1 MDIFSVFTLC
11 GGLAFF
17 LYGMTVMSKSLE
29 KMAGGKLERML
40 KRMTSSPFK
49 SLLLGAGITIAIQS
63 SSAMTVML
71 VGLVNSGVMEL
82 RQTIG
87 IIMGSNIG
95 TTLTAWILSLTGIES
110 ENVFVNL
117 LKPEN
122 FSPLI
127 ALAGILLIMG
137 SKRQRRRDV
146 GRIMMGFAILMYG
159 MELMSGAVSPLA
171 EMPQFAGLLT
181 AFENPLLGVL
191 VGAVF
196 TGIIQSSAASVAIL
210 QALAMTGSITYGMAI
225 PIIMGQN
232 IGTCVTALI
241 SSIGV
246 NRNAKR
252 VAVVHIS
259 FNVIGTAVC
268 LILFYGGDMILHF
281 TFLNQ
286 AVGAVGIAFCH
297 TAFNVFTTI
306 LLLPFSRQLEK
317 LARRLV
323 RTEDTRESF
332 AFLDPLLLRTPGAAV
347 SESVAM
353 AGRMGQ
359 AAREN
364 ICLATDQLSQY
375 SRERETQILQNED
388 KLDIYE
394 DRLSSYL
401 VEISQ
406 HGLSMQDMRTVSRL
420 LHAIGDFERIG
431 DHAVNIQESAQEL
444 HDKEL
449 RFSDSA
455 REELQVLLSALDD
468 ILDLTIR
475 SFQAADVET
484 ARRVEPL
491 EETIDQLIEEIR
503 SRHIQRLQAGQCTIQ
518 LGFVL
523 SDLLTNI
530 ERASDHCSNIAV
542 SVIEECSGGPG
553 RHAYLQE
560 VKAGGAFGETG
571 RNTISPRHDGKRTGS
586 VSTRRRAC
594 FLSFRYSRPLSE
606 GKYPYLTE
614 NRRNPYVCGS
624 EEQRDPEK
632 PHAGLCGRKPGPEP
646 LHLCRLR
653 LPPAEAACGGG
664 GVPLHCGPGEGA
676 RGDFL
681 QPHERAG
688 GPDRG
693 HRRHLSRGP
702 DERCEGAAPQGAA

>member
-1 MDIFSVFTLC
+1 M
-11 GGLAFF
+11 
-17 LYGMTVMSKSLE
+17 
-29 KMAGGKLERML
+29 
-40 KRMTSSPFK
+40 
-49 SLLLGAGITIAIQS
+49 
-63 SSAMTVML
+63 
-71 VGLVNSGVMEL
+71 
-82 RQTIG
+82 
-87 IIMGSNIG
+87 
-95 TTLTAWILSLTGIES
+95 
-110 ENVFVNL
+110 
-117 LKPEN
+117 
-122 FSPLI
+122 
-127 ALAGILLIMG
+127 
-137 SKRQRRRDV
+137 
-146 GRIMMGFAILMYG
+146 
-159 MELMSGAVSPLA
+159 
-171 EMPQFAGLLT
+171 
-181 AFENPLLGVL
+181 
-191 VGAVF
+191 
-196 TGIIQSSAASVAIL
+196 
-210 QALAMTGSITYGMAI
+210 
-225 PIIMGQN
+225 
-232 IGTCVTALI
+232 
-241 SSIGV
+241 
-246 NRNAKR
+246 
-252 VAVVHIS
+252 AVVHIS

-475 SFQAADVET
+475 SFQ
-484 ARRVEPL
+484 
-491 EETIDQLIEEIR
+491 LIEEIR

-560 VKAGGAFGETG
+560 VKAGGAFGE
-571 RNTISPRHDGKRTGS
+571 DL
-586 VSTRRRAC
+586 RRDRK
-594 FLSFRYSRPLSE
+594 
-606 GKYPYLTE
+606 KYHL
-614 NRRNPYVCGS
+614 
-624 EEQRDPEK
+624 PE
-632 PHAGLCGRKPGPEP
+632 A
-646 LHLCRLR
+646 
-653 LPPAEAACGGG
+653 
-664 GVPLHCGPGEGA
+664 
-676 RGDFL
+676 
-681 QPHERAG
+681 
-688 GPDRG
+688 
-693 HRRHLSRGP
+693 
-702 DERCEGAAPQGAA
+702 

>member
-40 KRMTSSPFK
+40 KRMTSNPFK

-82 RQTIG
+82 GQTIG
-87 IIMGSNIG
+87 VIMGSNIG

-110 ENVFVNL
+110 ESVFVNL

-225 PIIMGQN
+225 PVIMGQN

-259 FNVIGTAVC
+259 FNIIGTTVC
-268 LILFYGGDMILHF
+268 LNLLFHF
-281 TFLNQ
+281 AFMDRT
-286 AVGAVGIAFCH
+286 VGAVGIAFCH

-323 RTEDTRESF
+323 RTENTSKSF

-347 SESVAM
+347 SESAAM
-353 AGRMGQ
+353 AGRM
-359 AAREN
+359 AREN
-364 ICLATDQLSQY
+364 ICLAVDQITHY
-375 SRERETQILQNED
+375 SRERETQIAQNED

-394 DRLSSYL
+394 DQLGNYL
-401 VEISQ
+401 VEASQ

-420 LHAIGDFERIG
+420 LRAIGDFERIG

-468 ILDLTIR
+468 ILDITLR
-475 SFQAADVET
+475 SFQAADT
-484 ARRVEPL
+484 QLARQVEPL

-503 SRHIQRLQAGQCTIQ
+503 TRHTQRLQTGQCTIQ

-530 ERASDHCSNIAV
+530 ERVSDHCSNIAV
-542 SVIEECSGGPG
+542 GVIQEKDGGPG
-553 RHAYLQE
+553 GHAYLQE
-560 VKAGGAFGETG
+560 VKAGGAFSE
-571 RNTISPRHDGKRTGS
+571 DL
-586 VSTRRRAC
+586 RRDQK
-594 FLSFRYSRPLSE
+594 
-606 GKYPYLTE
+606 KYYL
-614 NRRNPYVCGS
+614 
-624 EEQRDPEK
+624 PE
-632 PHAGLCGRKPGPEP
+632 A
-646 LHLCRLR
+646 
-653 LPPAEAACGGG
+653 
-664 GVPLHCGPGEGA
+664 
-676 RGDFL
+676 
-681 QPHERAG
+681 
-688 GPDRG
+688 
-693 HRRHLSRGP
+693 
-702 DERCEGAAPQGAA
+702 

>member
-82 RQTIG
+82 GQTIG
-87 IIMGSNIG
+87 VIMGSNIG

-159 MELMSGAVSPLA
+159 MELMSGAVSPPGGDA
-171 EMPQFAGLLT
+171 PVCRALT

-317 LARRLV
+317 LARRLCG
-323 RTEDTRESF
+323 
-332 AFLDPLLLRTPGAAV
+332 PRTPARASPSWIPCCCGPPARQSAKA
-347 SESVAM
+347 SPW
-353 AGRMGQ
+353 Q
-359 AAREN
+359 AAW
-364 ICLATDQLSQY
+364 
-375 SRERETQILQNED
+375 D
-388 KLDIYE
+388 K
-394 DRLSSYL
+394 
-401 VEISQ
+401 
-406 HGLSMQDMRTVSRL
+406 
-420 LHAIGDFERIG
+420 
-431 DHAVNIQESAQEL
+431 
-444 HDKEL
+444 
-449 RFSDSA
+449 
-455 REELQVLLSALDD
+455 
-468 ILDLTIR
+468 
-475 SFQAADVET
+475 
-484 ARRVEPL
+484 P
-491 EETIDQLIEEIR
+491 
-503 SRHIQRLQAGQCTIQ
+503 
-518 LGFVL
+518 
-523 SDLLTNI
+523 
-530 ERASDHCSNIAV
+530 
-542 SVIEECSGGPG
+542 PG
-553 RHAYLQE
+553 RTSAWRRTSSPST
-560 VKAGGAFGETG
+560 AGSG
-571 RNTISPRHDGKRTGS
+571 RPRSCRTRTSWTFTRTGS
-586 VSTRRRAC
+586 AATWWRSPSTGCPCRICARFPAC
-594 FLSFRYSRPLSE
+594 STPSGTSS
-606 GKYPYLTE
+606 
-614 NRRNPYVCGS
+614 GS
-624 EEQRDPEK
+624 ATMP
-632 PHAGLCGRKPGPEP
+632 
-646 LHLCRLR
+646 
-653 LPPAEAACGGG
+653 
-664 GVPLHCGPGEGA
+664 
-676 RGDFL
+676 
-681 QPHERAG
+681 
-688 GPDRG
+688 
-693 HRRHLSRGP
+693 
-702 DERCEGAAPQGAA
+702 

>member
-40 KRMTSSPFK
+40 KRMTSNPIK

-82 RQTIG
+82 GQTIG
-87 IIMGSNIG
+87 VIMGSNIG

-146 GRIMMGFAILMYG
+146 GRILMGFAVLMYG

-171 EMPQFAGLLT
+171 EMPQFSGLLT

-225 PIIMGQN
+225 PVIMGQN

-268 LILFYGGDMILHF
+268 LILFYGGDLLFHF
-281 TFLNQ
+281 AFMDR

-323 RTEDTRESF
+323 RTEDAKESF

-347 SESVAM
+347 SESVSV

-364 ICLATDQLSQY
+364 MCLAVDQLSQY
-375 SRERETQILQNED
+375 SRERETQILRNED
-388 KLDIYE
+388 HLDVYE

-401 VEISQ
+401 VEVSQ
-406 HGLSMQDMRTVSRL
+406 HGLSEGDNRRVSRR
-420 LHAIGDFERIG
+420 LHAIGGSQRIAY
-431 DHAVNIQESAQEL
+431 HAVNIQESAQEL

-455 REELQVLLSALDD
+455 REELQVVLTAMDD
-468 ILDLTIR
+468 ILDLTLR
-475 SFQAADVET
+475 SFLGPDLEA

-491 EETIDQLIEEIR
+491 EETMDQLIEEIR
-503 SRHIQRLQAGQCTIQ
+503 TRHIQRLQTGQCTVQ

-530 ERASDHCSNIAV
+530 ERVSDHCSNIAV
-542 SVIEECSGGPG
+542 SVIQEQEGTVYH
-553 RHAYLQE
+553 HAYLQE
-560 VKAGGAFGETG
+560 VKAGSAFGE
-571 RNTISPRHDGKRTGS
+571 DL
-586 VSTRRRAC
+586 RRDQK
-594 FLSFRYSRPLSE
+594 
-606 GKYPYLTE
+606 KY
-614 NRRNPYVCGS
+614 
-624 EEQRDPEK
+624 
-632 PHAGLCGRKPGPEP
+632 
-646 LHLCRLR
+646 R
-653 LPPAEAACGGG
+653 LPEA
-664 GVPLHCGPGEGA
+664 
-676 RGDFL
+676 
-681 QPHERAG
+681 
-688 GPDRG
+688 
-693 HRRHLSRGP
+693 
-702 DERCEGAAPQGAA
+702 